1 MLSPRG
7 HPAYYPQPILYWS
20 YPSPPGSPNTYFATH
35 TSSPHLN
42 HNGLASPQP
51 GLVRSGHTRS
61 TVNYNLLLLQFP
73 VEFIPPPG
81 AALQPQFSPRPPS
94 QHMHHNGTML
104 SGNSPHPHM
113 PFQHQQQQHHHHP
126 LSPHNGP
133 PMIDINNNAMH
144 MYNQPSLLLATP
156 LNPGQQ
162 YPSLPAPQQ
171 VHSSASSETGPA
183 ESESTTP
190 TSGSCSGE
198 STLSSNSESIQ
209 NLAAVGSQPFF
220 NGGSHQQ
227 QQPQQ
232 QQFYQH
238 QSGIIATQLADDL
251 QAKMNTL
258 ASNQYVSLFIV

>member
-113 PFQHQQQQHHHHP
+113 SFQHQQQQQHHP
-126 LSPHNGP
+126 SPLTTQWPTDDRHKQQC
-133 PMIDINNNAMH
+133 DAH
-144 MYNQPSLLLATP
+144 VQSTVTTP
-156 LNPGQQ
+156 GN
-162 YPSLPAPQQ
+162 SFESWPA
-171 VHSSASSETGPA
+171 VSVTAR
-183 ESESTTP
+183 STT
-190 TSGSCSGE
+190 
-198 STLSSNSESIQ
+198 SSLECF
-209 NLAAVGSQPFF
+209 L
-220 NGGSHQQ
+220 
-227 QQPQQ
+227 
-232 QQFYQH
+232 
-238 QSGIIATQLADDL
+238 
-251 QAKMNTL
+251 
-258 ASNQYVSLFIV
+258 